1 MKSGALEEAI
11 KRYKY
16 KDKFGWALIF
26 GRVIAEFL
34 ESSADLFD
42 DFNVII
48 PAPVFVGPGGR
59 TWDHIGLTLR
69 RADEASDRRWPVG
82 PGEPPVMEKT
92 AATDSFAGRSLVERE
107 AIAIQQ
113 LRPALR
119 VNRPEDVVERAVL
132 VYDDV
137 FTTGITLN
145 TVASVLRKAG
155 ARRVCGLS
163 LARQPMG
170 W

>member
-1 MKSGALEEAI
+1 
-11 KRYKY
+11 
-16 KDKFGWALIF
+16 
-26 GRVIAEFL
+26 
-34 ESSADLFD
+34 
-42 DFNVII
+42 
-48 PAPVFVGPGGR
+48 
-59 TWDHIGLTLR
+59 
-69 RADEASDRRWPVG
+69 
-82 PGEPPVMEKT
+82 MEKT